1 MVGILV
7 VVEEEPSSKRGH
19 GDACARAGGVRKMP
33 HCDKLFVSCNAGP
46 KPAFS
51 RGRAAFR
58 CVSPIEGERPGP

>member
-7 VVEEEPSSKRGH
+7 GDKEEPSSKRGH

-51 RGRAAFR
+51 RGRAAVQMR
-58 CVSPIEGERPGP
+58 ESY